1 MKIFRDLI
9 WTMRG
14 LMKADHQFYKSRG
27 LYDFPQKRPGRM
39 LAMCLLGAMMRRS
52 KNSAKMK
59 ERFNRGMMAPYEK
72 LLERV
77 RPTK

>member
-1 MKIFRDLI
+1 
-9 WTMRG
+9 
-14 LMKADHQFYKSRG
+14 
-27 LYDFPQKRPGRM
+27 M